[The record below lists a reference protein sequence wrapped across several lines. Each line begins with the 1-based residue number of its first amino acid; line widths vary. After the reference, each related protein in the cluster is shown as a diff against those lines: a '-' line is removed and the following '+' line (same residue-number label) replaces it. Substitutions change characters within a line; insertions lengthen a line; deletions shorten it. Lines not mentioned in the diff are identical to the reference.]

1 MRLTLGYA
9 IEENHG
15 TPEEVY
21 REMVEEEQIV
31 NSDIEFVNYIAFNQL
46 MRLYAD
52 RVEGHKDGYFLSRPQ
67 LFAMLRE
74 LTYILDTQKLP
85 SYLEEHSNLNR
96 GDLFEELEDAFLAV
110 SRHMQFADSILFI
123 IFKSV

>member
-9 IEENHG
+9 IEERHG

-21 REMVEEEQIV
+21 KEVVEDIA
-31 NSDIEFVNYIAFNQL
+31 NSDIQLTNYIAFNQL

-52 RVEGHKDGYFLSRPQ
+52 RVIGHKDGYFLSRPQ

-85 SYLEEHSNLNR
+85 SYLEEHTELTR
-96 GDLFEELEDAFLAV
+96 EELFEELEDAFLCV
-110 SRHMQFADSILFI
+110 TRHMQFADSMLFI